1 MGINSQVANSLEFSK
16 SPRNKE
22 VLVKPRQLTN
32 VQGMLYADYI
42 EYIFN

>member
-22 VLVKPRQLTN
+22 VFVKPRQLIN
-32 VQGMLYADYI
+32 MQGMLYTNYM
-42 EYIFN
+42 EYIFC